1 MKKIRTKFL
10 PLLLA
15 LVTILS
21 LLPTSAFAASK
32 TGSGIQ
38 ITQNQAY
45 WSTRLLA
52 NGTPYSYRPPLAD
65 GKLVYCMDSGL
76 GYHYAT
82 KSFLD
87 SFTWTSGS
95 GADADAVLQSAI
107 TNSGLSEMDAMTIEN
122 VKWMMTYLND
132 CKASNVG
139 QLFMAVQTYVWEN
152 QSYKGEPGGDGDA
165 GGYANADTYELYLS
179 LIDDLLA
186 KKAAEDAEF
195 LKQIEAYK
203 AQGIEAS
210 IVEDASAKWA
220 VFAISSNR
228 KNQSFFNYY
237 GPRKLSVGEAKPDQP
252 EQPTGGTGKITLK
265 KTAAGTLKGLPGARY
280 SIYFNGQIVGSDV
293 TGESGEL
300 HIEDAATGLWTFV
313 ETAAPSGYCLDPTPK
328 SVYVDV
334 SEGDREYT
342 VAAVN
347 YAMPSMIIYKEDAQ
361 TSAPVPGTVLSV
373 KSVTG
378 AYSTSVKIGESGS
391 ATLEGLEPGVYVV
404 SEESVPEPYILSNTE
419 QTVAL
424 RPGKTTEVHF
434 QDYKKPGL
442 EILKKNIA
450 NMDPIPDMTYKVE
463 QIDGSFET
471 TVTTDLRGRAF
482 LADLPVGSY
491 RISEVGGPSNVI
503 LSEIPQVIYLEAGC
517 TRTVTFFNAIKPTL
531 TVLKQNSVT
540 SDPLPGAKLHIYYAS
555 DNTSTGEMH
564 DLGVFYSNEEGKVI
578 LTDAERGWYKIVE
591 ESCPQGFG
599 FLDGEAVQ
607 EFYLEEN
614 TSKTVIIRNVP
625 LSALVGFK
633 YDTKTGKGIPGCRF
647 ELRYLSG
654 NTSGTGGTVIGTY
667 VTGPNG
673 AFTVTGLKKG
683 TYICEEVSSD
693 GNHIIDSEPQTVWIS
708 GEDQDVVIIR
718 FGNSPFGSLL
728 ITKLS
733 DDNKRSPIPNTDF
746 LLTYSDGTF
755 VGNDNGIYTTNAAG
769 EILVDGLEPGVTII
783 VREVRAA
790 AGFLLDESPQH
801 IQIKSGETV
810 HLQFLNKP
818 LGNLIIKKNSSAP
831 TQEAVP
837 GAEFEITYADG
848 SYVDAA
854 GGTISSNG
862 RYVTDEHGEIRISG
876 IVGTVVVT
884 EIKSG
889 PGYQLDEANR
899 TQTVTIN
906 PGDTQTLQFYN
917 TPISKVEF
925 IKVDENDRSVRIPD
939 TTIEVRRL
947 DGALV
952 TTLVTSESGQAFAQL
967 EDGSYYAVETVAN
980 PKYQLDSITGYGYAT
995 TVGSCWLAPL
1005 VEAGEGVNM
1014 SFLVKR
1020 QSKEKILSKIA
1031 QTTMVNRSRMRD
1043 VGDTRQD
1050 YEELDSAINSGLYLK
1065 DVMNRQG
1072 EDFYYM
1078 HTLIEVTAPDPETL
1092 EQRATEV
1099 EKLCVSVDMIARRC
1113 DYKNEQAF
1121 LSSLPILALDPD
1133 IERKARRNA
1142 LTSGVAAAFPFASY
1156 ELSDHNG
1163 IFLGLNLYNR
1173 SPVFLDPYDDYKYT
1187 NGNWWIGGSTGAG
1200 KTVTLQCL
1208 GGRLRQQGKRVI
1220 IIAPKKGHEFRP
1232 LCEKLGG
1239 LYLRM
1244 SPSSKDCPNLMAI
1257 RRKSLDSY
1265 AKLKNIAARDDS
1277 VLADKISQLIIWF
1290 ALKKKD
1296 LSEEDKSRLDSSL
1309 VEVYG
1314 RYGITFDNSSIVDE
1328 NGDFRTMP
1336 IISDWYD
1343 VLSQN
1348 PDTRYLS
1355 VVLSRYVTGSAA
1367 AMASRNSIDLDNKYI
1382 VLDLSGMPDDMI
1394 ADGTFWATSIAY
1406 DLIMS
1411 CESDLSALLAD
1422 ELWSLVGATANPQ
1435 AAGFVLEMVKTIRG
1449 LGGIAVTSTQGMQDL
1464 FGLDGGSYGKG
1475 ILDASR
1481 IKLVMQMEEQ
1491 EARLIQDKLNL
1502 SEDEVRQ
1509 ITRFRRGEGLLC
1521 IGYNHVPVAFHTTPK
1536 EYEAI
1541 TTSPT
1546 DLRRGRSEYGDE

>member
-1 MKKIRTKFL
+1 MQVKKKPRNAAAKKIHKVPPKEKRTKKEQTEQ
-10 PLLLA
+10 PLLKR
-15 LVTILS
+15 VI
-21 LLPTSAFAASK
+21 F
-32 TGSGIQ
+32 GEE
-38 ITQNQAY
+38 
-45 WSTRLLA
+45 
-52 NGTPYSYRPPLAD
+52 RP
-65 GKLVYCMDSGL
+65 
-76 GYHYAT
+76 
-82 KSFLD
+82 
-87 SFTWTSGS
+87 
-95 GADADAVLQSAI
+95 
-107 TNSGLSEMDAMTIEN
+107 
-122 VKWMMTYLND
+122 
-132 CKASNVG
+132 
-139 QLFMAVQTYVWEN
+139 
-152 QSYKGEPGGDGDA
+152 
-165 GGYANADTYELYLS
+165 
-179 LIDDLLA
+179 DL
-186 KKAAEDAEF
+186 
-195 LKQIEAYK
+195 
-203 AQGIEAS
+203 
-210 IVEDASAKWA
+210 
-220 VFAISSNR
+220 
-228 KNQSFFNYY
+228 
-237 GPRKLSVGEAKPDQP
+237 
-252 EQPTGGTGKITLK
+252 
-265 KTAAGTLKGLPGARY
+265 
-280 SIYFNGQIVGSDV
+280 
-293 TGESGEL
+293 
-300 HIEDAATGLWTFV
+300 
-313 ETAAPSGYCLDPTPK
+313 
-328 SVYVDV
+328 
-334 SEGDREYT
+334 
-342 VAAVN
+342 
-347 YAMPSMIIYKEDAQ
+347 
-361 TSAPVPGTVLSV
+361 
-373 KSVTG
+373 
-378 AYSTSVKIGESGS
+378 
-391 ATLEGLEPGVYVV
+391 
-404 SEESVPEPYILSNTE
+404 TE
-419 QTVAL
+419 
-424 RPGKTTEVHF
+424 
-434 QDYKKPGL
+434 
-442 EILKKNIA
+442 
-450 NMDPIPDMTYKVE
+450 
-463 QIDGSFET
+463 
-471 TVTTDLRGRAF
+471 
-482 LADLPVGSY
+482 
-491 RISEVGGPSNVI
+491 
-503 LSEIPQVIYLEAGC
+503 LEAGS
-517 TRTVTFFNAIKPTL
+517 TTILDILAPTTV
-531 TVLKQNSVT
+531 
-540 SDPLPGAKLHIYYAS
+540 
-555 DNTSTGEMH
+555 
-564 DLGVFYSNEEGKVI
+564 
-578 LTDAERGWYKIVE
+578 
-591 ESCPQGFG
+591 
-599 FLDGEAVQ
+599 
-607 EFYLEEN
+607 
-614 TSKTVIIRNVP
+614 
-625 LSALVGFK
+625 
-633 YDTKTGKGIPGCRF
+633 DTKSKD
-647 ELRYLSG
+647 
-654 NTSGTGGTVIGTY
+654 
-667 VTGPNG
+667 
-673 AFTVTGLKKG
+673 
-683 TYICEEVSSD
+683 YIV
-693 GNHIIDSEPQTVWIS
+693 
-708 GEDQDVVIIR
+708 
-718 FGNSPFGSLL
+718 
-728 ITKLS
+728 
-733 DDNKRSPIPNTDF
+733 
-746 LLTYSDGTF
+746 
-755 VGNDNGIYTTNAAG
+755 
-769 EILVDGLEPGVTII
+769 VDGVY
-783 VREVRAA
+783 
-790 AGFLLDESPQH
+790 H
-801 IQIKSGETV
+801 
-810 HLQFLNKP
+810 
-818 LGNLIIKKNSSAP
+818 
-831 TQEAVP
+831 
-837 GAEFEITYADG
+837 TYL
-848 SYVDAA
+848 Y
-854 GGTISSNG
+854 
-862 RYVTDEHGEIRISG
+862 
-876 IVGTVVVT
+876 
-884 EIKSG
+884 
-889 PGYQLDEANR
+889 
-899 TQTVTIN
+899 
-906 PGDTQTLQFYN
+906 
-917 TPISKVEF
+917 
-925 IKVDENDRSVRIPD
+925 
-939 TTIEVRRL
+939 
-947 DGALV
+947 
-952 TTLVTSESGQAFAQL
+952 
-967 EDGSYYAVETVAN
+967 
-980 PKYQLDSITGYGYAT
+980 ITGYGYAT

-1121 LSSLPILALDPD
+1121 LSSLPILAFDPD

-1265 AKLKNIAARDDS
+1265 ARLKNIAVRDDS

-1367 AMASRNSIDLDNKYI
+1367 AMASRNNIDLDNKYI

-1546 DLRRGRSEYGDE
+1546 DLRRGRSEHGDE